1 MKDVILPTDIF
12 HVHTFRCGHAEEI
25 NDEAYI
31 QKAIEY
37 GATGIWFTD
46 HAPFPGD
53 PFGNR
58 MKYDELE
65 EYISALSHYK
75 KAYSDS
81 ISVHIGLEIEY
92 FPSFESYYKELRTNS
107 DIEMLLLGQHMA
119 ETVPGK
125 YTFSWDKERLKKEEF
140 LALGNAI
147 VEGIE
152 TGYFDAVAHPDRIF
166 RRCKLWN
173 DDMQSVS
180 EEIIHAAQ
188 KQAIPLEINVSSMTQ
203 KHHFWQQFWAS
214 VPSDV
219 QKIIG
224 VDAHSV
230 QEMDY
235 YSEMV

>member
-1 MKDVILPTDIF
+1 MKDVILPTDIY
-12 HVHTFRCGHAEEI
+12 HVHTFRCGHAEI
-25 NDEAYI
+25 ITDEAYI

-65 EYISALSHYK
+65 EYISTLSHYK
-75 KAYSDS
+75 TAYSDS

-92 FPSFESYYKELRTNS
+92 FPSFEAYYKELRTNS

-140 LALGNAI
+140 SALGNAI
-147 VEGIE
+147 VDGIE

-188 KQAIPLEINVSSMTQ
+188 KHMIPLEKNVSSMTQ

-230 QEMDY
+230 QELDY

>member
-12 HVHTFRCGHAEEI
+12 HVHTFRSGHAEEI

-46 HAPFPGD
+46 HAPFLGD

-65 EYISALSHYK
+65 EYISTLSHYK
-75 KAYSDS
+75 TAYSDS

-92 FPSFESYYKELRTNS
+92 FPSFEAYYKELRTNS
-107 DIEMLLLGQHMA
+107 DMEMLLLGQHMA

>member
-1 MKDVILPTDIF
+1 MKGVILPTDIF
-12 HVHTFRCGHAEEI
+12 HVHTFRCGHAEI
-25 NDEAYI
+25 ITDEAYI

-65 EYISALSHYK
+65 EYISTLSHYK
-75 KAYSDS
+75 TAYSDS

-92 FPSFESYYKELRTNS
+92 FPSFEAYYKELRTNS
-107 DIEMLLLGQHMA
+107 AIEMLLLGQHMA

-125 YTFSWDKERLKKEEF
+125 YTFSWDKEHLKKEEF

-188 KQAIPLEINVSSMTQ
+188 KHMIPLEINISSMTQ
-203 KHHFWQQFWAS
+203 KHHFWQQFWDI

-230 QEMDY
+230 QELDY
-235 YSEMV
+235 HTEMV

>member
-1 MKDVILPTDIF
+1 MNIGEKDIF

-58 MKYDELE
+58 MKYAELE
-65 EYISALSHYK
+65 EYISSLSHYK
-75 KAYSDS
+75 KTYSDS

-92 FPSFESYYKELRTNS
+92 FPSFEAYYKELRTNA

-119 ETVPGK
+119 ETVPEK

-140 LALGNAI
+140 SALGNAI

-188 KQAIPLEINVSSMTQ
+188 KHMIPLEINISSMTQ
-203 KHHFWQQFWAS
+203 KHHFWQQFWDT
-214 VPSDV
+214 VGTG
-219 QKIIG
+219 IG
-224 VDAHSV
+224 LSYGDGL
-230 QEMDY
+230 EGC
-235 YSEMV
+235 